1 MMTFCKRRMI
11 YLNKC
16 NLYSDR
22 KILTNKLSLWILF
35 YEIQFFV
42 RLVEIQKGFNLAVD
56 RELLKEVTQE
66 LWNTVKK
73 LRPEIDRQTRLQ
85 LDLKALLTIGD
96 LPDQMQAAM
105 VVGVCAEMDKSD
117 VDNVETNSLT
127 KDSKVVDTSTGR
139 KVVRRSS
146 AK

>member
-1 MMTFCKRRMI
+1 MCIRD
-11 YLNKC
+11 
-16 NLYSDR
+16 S
-22 KILTNKLSLWILF
+22 
-35 YEIQFFV
+35 
-42 RLVEIQKGFNLAVD
+42 
-56 RELLKEVTQE
+56 
-66 LWNTVKK
+66 WNTVKK

-85 LDLKALLTIGD
+85 LVLKALLTIGA

-117 VDNVETNSLT
+117 IDNI
-127 KDSKVVDTSTGR
+127 DSDSTSKEESGSSSIDTSTGR

>member
-1 MMTFCKRRMI
+1 
-11 YLNKC
+11 
-16 NLYSDR
+16 
-22 KILTNKLSLWILF
+22 
-35 YEIQFFV
+35 
-42 RLVEIQKGFNLAVD
+42 LAVD
-56 RELLKEVTQE
+56 HELLKEVTQE

-85 LDLKALLTIGD
+85 LVLKALLTIGD

-117 VDNVETNSLT
+117 IDNDDVETNSQT
-127 KDSKVVDTSTGR
+127 KDSSGVDTSTGR

>member
-1 MMTFCKRRMI
+1 M
-11 YLNKC
+11 
-16 NLYSDR
+16 S
-22 KILTNKLSLWILF
+22 
-35 YEIQFFV
+35 
-42 RLVEIQKGFNLAVD
+42 VD

-85 LDLKALLTIGD
+85 LVLKALLTIGD

-117 VDNVETNSLT
+117 IENI
-127 KDSKVVDTSTGR
+127 DSDSTSKEEIGSSSIDTSTGR

>member
-1 MMTFCKRRMI
+1 M
-11 YLNKC
+11 
-16 NLYSDR
+16 S
-22 KILTNKLSLWILF
+22 
-35 YEIQFFV
+35 
-42 RLVEIQKGFNLAVD
+42 VD

-73 LRPEIDRQTRLQ
+73 LRPEIDRETRLQ
-85 LDLKALLTIGD
+85 LVLKALLTIGD

-117 VDNVETNSLT
+117 TDNVDIKSNDIEKSNST
-127 KDSKVVDTSTGR
+127 SVDTSTGR
-139 KVVRRSS
+139 KVFRRSS

>member
-1 MMTFCKRRMI
+1 M
-11 YLNKC
+11 
-16 NLYSDR
+16 
-22 KILTNKLSLWILF
+22 
-35 YEIQFFV
+35 
-42 RLVEIQKGFNLAVD
+42 AVD

-85 LDLKALLTIGD
+85 LKALLTIGD

-105 VVGVCAEMDKSD
+105 VVGVCAEMDKSE
-117 VDNVETNSLT
+117 VDNVETNSQT
-127 KDSKVVDTSTGR
+127 KDSSGVDTSTGR

>member
-1 MMTFCKRRMI
+1 M
-11 YLNKC
+11 
-16 NLYSDR
+16 S
-22 KILTNKLSLWILF
+22 
-35 YEIQFFV
+35 
-42 RLVEIQKGFNLAVD
+42 VD

-85 LDLKALLTIGD
+85 LVLKALLTIGD
-96 LPDQMQAAM
+96 LPDQLQAAM

-117 VDNVETNSLT
+117 VENVGGNSNT
-127 KDSKVVDTSTGR
+127 REDSVSSQVDTSTGR
-139 KVVRRSS
+139 KVFRRSS

>member
-1 MMTFCKRRMI
+1 M
-11 YLNKC
+11 
-16 NLYSDR
+16 
-22 KILTNKLSLWILF
+22 
-35 YEIQFFV
+35 
-42 RLVEIQKGFNLAVD
+42 AVD

-85 LDLKALLTIGD
+85 LVLKALLTIGD

-117 VDNVETNSLT
+117 VDNVETNSQT
-127 KDSKVVDTSTGR
+127 KDLNGVDTSTGR

>member
-1 MMTFCKRRMI
+1 M
-11 YLNKC
+11 
-16 NLYSDR
+16 S
-22 KILTNKLSLWILF
+22 
-35 YEIQFFV
+35 
-42 RLVEIQKGFNLAVD
+42 VD

-85 LDLKALLTIGD
+85 LVLKALLTIGD

-117 VDNVETNSLT
+117 IENI
-127 KDSKVVDTSTGR
+127 DSTSQNNEKSESSSVDTSSGR
-139 KVVRRSS
+139 KVFRRSS

>member
-1 MMTFCKRRMI
+1 M
-11 YLNKC
+11 
-16 NLYSDR
+16 S
-22 KILTNKLSLWILF
+22 
-35 YEIQFFV
+35 
-42 RLVEIQKGFNLAVD
+42 VD

-85 LDLKALLTIGD
+85 LVLKALLTIGD

-117 VDNVETNSLT
+117 GENVDANSKT
-127 KDSKVVDTSTGR
+127 QEQSDSSSIDTSTGR
-139 KVVRRSS
+139 KVFRRSS

>member
-1 MMTFCKRRMI
+1 M
-11 YLNKC
+11 
-16 NLYSDR
+16 
-22 KILTNKLSLWILF
+22 
-35 YEIQFFV
+35 
-42 RLVEIQKGFNLAVD
+42 AVD
-56 RELLKEVTQE
+56 RELLKEVTKE

-85 LDLKALLTIGD
+85 LVLKALLTIGD

-117 VDNVETNSLT
+117 SDSIDNTSQ
-127 KDSKVVDTSTGR
+127 SKEKQASSAVDTSTGR

>member
-1 MMTFCKRRMI
+1 M
-11 YLNKC
+11 
-16 NLYSDR
+16 S
-22 KILTNKLSLWILF
+22 
-35 YEIQFFV
+35 
-42 RLVEIQKGFNLAVD
+42 VD

-85 LDLKALLTIGD
+85 LVLKALLTIGD

-117 VDNVETNSLT
+117 IENIDPNSKT
-127 KDSKVVDTSTGR
+127 KEESGSSSVDTSTGR
-139 KVVRRSS
+139 KVFRRSS

>member
-1 MMTFCKRRMI
+1 M
-11 YLNKC
+11 
-16 NLYSDR
+16 S
-22 KILTNKLSLWILF
+22 
-35 YEIQFFV
+35 
-42 RLVEIQKGFNLAVD
+42 VD
-56 RELLKEVTQE
+56 RELLKEVTKE

-85 LDLKALLTIGD
+85 LVLKALLTIGD

-117 VDNVETNSLT
+117 IENI
-127 KDSKVVDTSTGR
+127 DSDSTSKEESGSNAIDTSTGR

>member
-1 MMTFCKRRMI
+1 M
-11 YLNKC
+11 
-16 NLYSDR
+16 
-22 KILTNKLSLWILF
+22 
-35 YEIQFFV
+35 
-42 RLVEIQKGFNLAVD
+42 AVD
-56 RELLKEVTQE
+56 RELLKEVTKE

-85 LDLKALLTIGD
+85 LVLKALLTIGD

-105 VVGVCAEMDKSD
+105 VVGVCAEMDNSD
-117 VDNVETNSLT
+117 AANVENNSQT
-127 KDSKVVDTSTGR
+127 EQKDSSSSIDPSSGR

>member
-1 MMTFCKRRMI
+1 M
-11 YLNKC
+11 
-16 NLYSDR
+16 
-22 KILTNKLSLWILF
+22 
-35 YEIQFFV
+35 
-42 RLVEIQKGFNLAVD
+42 AVD

-85 LDLKALLTIGD
+85 LVLKALLTIGD
-96 LPDQMQAAM
+96 LPDQLQAAM

-117 VDNVETNSLT
+117 VEEANSQT
-127 KDSKVVDTSTGR
+127 KDSSEVDTSTGR

>member
-1 MMTFCKRRMI
+1 MSI
-11 YLNKC
+11 
-16 NLYSDR
+16 
-22 KILTNKLSLWILF
+22 
-35 YEIQFFV
+35 
-42 RLVEIQKGFNLAVD
+42 D

-85 LDLKALLTIGD
+85 LVLKALLTIGD

-117 VDNVETNSLT
+117 TENIDANS
-127 KDSKVVDTSTGR
+127 KKKEDSNTSAVDTSTGR
-139 KVVRRSS
+139 KVFRRSS

>member
-1 MMTFCKRRMI
+1 M
-11 YLNKC
+11 
-16 NLYSDR
+16 
-22 KILTNKLSLWILF
+22 
-35 YEIQFFV
+35 
-42 RLVEIQKGFNLAVD
+42 AVD
-56 RELLKEVTQE
+56 HELLKEVTQE

-85 LDLKALLTIGD
+85 LVLKALLTIGD

-117 VDNVETNSLT
+117 IENNDANPNTEE
-127 KDSKVVDTSTGR
+127 DSKSSSIDTSTGR
-139 KVVRRSS
+139 KVFRRSS

>member
-1 MMTFCKRRMI
+1 M
-11 YLNKC
+11 
-16 NLYSDR
+16 
-22 KILTNKLSLWILF
+22 
-35 YEIQFFV
+35 
-42 RLVEIQKGFNLAVD
+42 AVD
-56 RELLKEVTQE
+56 QELLKEVTQE

-85 LDLKALLTIGD
+85 LVLKALLTIGD

-105 VVGVCAEMDKSD
+105 VVGVCAEMDKSNP
-117 VDNVETNSLT
+117 DNGETNT
-127 KDSKVVDTSTGR
+127 QTNDSIEVDTSSGR